1 MIYFQDNF
9 LDKELFDFISKDL
22 IDFKEVDAAGKKFWV
37 IEPTDSFNEYMT
49 KRISLIEGC
58 KIKNILSFFRQAKEN
73 QDNTWRIHNDSIIN
87 NEQPDRAIVYYISDN
102 KRKDLNGTAF
112 WKHKEHGFKMADVD
126 SNEFNRLLIEDANDT
141 SKWQLES
148 VVGHKK
154 NRLLSYPCNYFH
166 SKYPNEFKEDRVVF
180 VMFYKISNER
190 V

>member
-58 KIKNILSFFRQAKEN
+58 EIKNILSFFRQAKEN
-73 QDNTWRIHNDSIIN
+73 QDDTWRIHNDSIIN

-112 WKHKEHGFKMADVD
+112 WKHKEHGFKMANVD

>member
-1 MIYFQDNF
+1 MIYFQDDF

-37 IEPTDSFNEYMT
+37 IEPTDSFNEYMI
-49 KRISLIEGC
+49 KRISLIEGY

-73 QDNTWRIHNDSIIN
+73 QDDTWRIHNDSIIN

-112 WKHKEHGFKMADVD
+112 WKHKEHGFKMADVN

-166 SKYPNEFKEDRVVF
+166 SKYPNKFKEDRVVF